1 MLKANN
7 SIKSKTMNQC
17 DDYYYFSLIQQMR
30 NNKFSKI
37 FPEDK
42 LTTDFYLIVII
53 YTGDID

>member
-17 DDYYYFSLIQQMR
+17 DDYYFNSIQQMR

-42 LTTDFYLIVII
+42 LTTESE
-53 YTGDID
+53 